1 MDDLVAFTSEGGRL
15 HHAYLPLLILPDG
28 PSTSMLSC
36 QKSSFS
42 LDPSVHYLNCA
53 FMSPVSKRVE
63 EAGIAGI
70 RGKRSPEGIGP
81 DDFFD
86 YPARVKQAF
95 ASLIDGKPENV
106 ALFPSV
112 SYGIA
117 TAARNLRPK
126 TGQNIVMLH
135 EQFPSNVYTWM
146 RLAES
151 SGADIRTVFRPQ
163 ESSLSDVHTA
173 WNAAILDAI
182 DHSTAIVAIP
192 IVHWADGTLF
202 DLKAIR
208 KRTTEVGAAL
218 IVDGTQSIGALP
230 FSLDDVQPDAL
241 ITAGYKWLFGPY
253 SCALAWMG
261 PRFNSGVPI
270 EENWIN
276 RKGSEHFAGLVDY
289 EPDYQPGAARY
300 DVGEKSNFIL
310 MPMLL
315 AAIEQVAAWSPTAIQ
330 EYTAR
335 LLQPFEGRIVD
346 AGYQLAPT
354 HTRGAHLF
362 GIRLPGGQSVGAVR
376 KALAERNVSVS
387 VRGNAIRIA
396 PHVYNDEADVVAL
409 VDALEAAA
417 TG

>member
-1 MDDLVAFTSEGGRL
+1 
-15 HHAYLPLLILPDG
+15 
-28 PSTSMLSC
+28 MLSC
-36 QKSSFS
+36 QKSAFS
-42 LDPSVHYLNCA
+42 LDPGVHYLNCA
-53 FMSPVSKRVE
+53 YMSPLSKRVE

-70 RGKRSPEGIGP
+70 RGKRSPAGIGP
-81 DDFFD
+81 ADFFD

-95 ASLIDGKPENV
+95 AALIGGHSEDV

-117 TAARNLRPK
+117 TAARNLHLKP
-126 TGQNIVMLH
+126 GQNIVMLH

-146 RLAES
+146 RVAEAS
-151 SGADIRTVFRPQ
+151 EADIRTVFRPHA
-163 ESSLSDVHTA
+163 SSLSDVHEA
-173 WNAAILDAI
+173 WNGAILEAI
-182 DHSTAIVAIP
+182 DRSTAIVAIP

-208 KRTTEVGAAL
+208 KRTREVGAAL

-230 FSLDDVQPDAL
+230 FSLEDVQPDAL

-253 SCALAWMG
+253 SCALGWMG
-261 PRFNSGVPI
+261 PRFRSGIPI

-276 RKGSEHFAGLVDY
+276 RRGSEHFAGLVDY
-289 EPDYQPGAARY
+289 EPDYQPGAARF

-315 AAIEQVAAWSPTAIQ
+315 AALEQVAQWTPEAIQ
-330 EYTAR
+330 SYTHQ
-335 LLQPFEGRIVD
+335 LIEPFEARIMD
-346 AGYQLAPT
+346 AGYQLAPS

-362 GIRLPGGQSVGAVR
+362 GVRLPGGQSVDAVR
-376 KALAERNVSVS
+376 SALAERNVSVS

-396 PHVYNDEADVVAL
+396 PHVYNDESDVVAL

-417 TG
+417 AH